1 MPKSYI
7 DLAHAGL
14 SLLPWCAKGGD
25 GTAPRIHIRAEDHCM
40 DHEVKL
46 TAGRNEFREL
56 ALAALLLGLLLVSML

>member
-1 MPKSYI
+1 
-7 DLAHAGL
+7 
-14 SLLPWCAKGGD
+14 
-25 GTAPRIHIRAEDHCM
+25 M